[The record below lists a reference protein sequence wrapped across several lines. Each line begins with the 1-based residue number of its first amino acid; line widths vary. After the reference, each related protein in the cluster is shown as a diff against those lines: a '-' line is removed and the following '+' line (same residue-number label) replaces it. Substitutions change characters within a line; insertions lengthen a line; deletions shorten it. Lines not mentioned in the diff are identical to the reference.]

1 MTRPLSALR
10 TQPEI
15 CRVDASAGSGKTRQL
30 ALRYIAL
37 LLDPALRAQPREILA
52 VTFTNKAAREM
63 QERILRY
70 LKLCALDSRADIE
83 AELRDEVGN
92 PVEVCPKDM
101 YALGEDRDPADV
113 RSRARAQVNSILA
126 AWHDFHVNTI
136 DSFLTT
142 LAKATALELALAPD
156 FETELEPDVYLE
168 LAIRSLLE
176 PLDAETRSRH
186 ADILDFFQTTRELK
200 GDVGWDL
207 AAVFLE
213 TVSRLYRVESTHG
226 RPVAAK
232 FDRKEMERRLAA
244 LRDYLRREILPDIES
259 GNLSVLRNDRT
270 IQEFVEGAMDESLLV
285 WLCRPRDKVF
295 PKKIQDRAGAWD
307 AVPGLARACLEAWSH
322 LRIAPGLGFYR
333 RAKEALA
340 ETARTEGKLL
350 LAGLNEQMLAQL
362 QADGAVPRIYLKLG
376 DRIRHFLVDEFQDTS
391 PLQWRVLSVLVEE
404 TLSRGGSLFYVG
416 DKKQAI
422 YGFRGSEFELFDQ
435 AGDFPPFKGFFRE
448 ERLPFNYRCGK
459 HILEFVEEVFSERS
473 LGDFAAAN
481 KLVGGRD
488 GDIVEVPRLAG
499 HFAAV
504 HQESG
509 QPGGYVEVLPVSAAG
524 EGAGD
529 EAGEPPPDGEG
540 EADEAL
546 EDRVLREL
554 TGAIRRCAPGRAAW
568 RDVAVLVRKNTEA
581 IQVTNHLLANDIPA
595 ISPTAMALLS
605 APRIREIL
613 DLLKF
618 LDSPPDNV
626 SFAGFLL
633 GEIFLRWAG
642 CGPETLRVFLLEN
655 RGRRAVYTAFR
666 DRFPDLW
673 RDGFQ
678 ELFVRVGFLPPY
690 DLVRAALA
698 AFRVPENFPGDQAML
713 YGFLE
718 LLKDLEDRGENS
730 LKILLERVRE
740 AESGAGADSLGR
752 VRMPAYADAVQVLT
766 MHKAKGL
773 EFPVVMLPFT
783 YLDRKPLTSVFLE
796 GTGRDGSVALL
807 PYYVNKTV
815 RPELPEAVR
824 KLYHEQVT
832 KDLIEELNLLYV
844 ALTRAER
851 ELYVFLPDYGGF
863 QGRWRPPV
871 PRESRQTGCPATP
884 AELRKKDKPTRE
896 PPLVPEPARQHHPWQ
911 IHLVRRPVDL
921 RALLD
926 EGRSERAAAGTE
938 LHEILARGEVPAG
951 LPPAFRPFFE
961 LPAGTRAESEKEIA
975 DATGQAHRIDR
986 LVHRPDGS
994 LDVVDFKTGAGS
1006 PDSDCGQIRK
1016 YRKLLQE
1023 IYPGR
1028 VIRCFLLHWDSG
1040 EVEEVP

>member
-10 TQPEI
+10 SQPEI

-70 LKLCALDSRADIE
+70 LKLCALDPRQSAGEDPPKDGSGRP
-83 AELRDEVGN
+83 R
-92 PVEVCPKDM
+92 EVCPEEI
-101 YALGEDRDPADV
+101 YAFGPAGDFAGT
-113 RSRARAQVNSILA
+113 RARAREQVNSILA

-156 FETELEPDVYLE
+156 FETELEPDVYLD

-176 PLDAETRSRH
+176 PLDADTRSRC

-213 TVSRLYRVESTHG
+213 TLRRLYREESTRG
-226 RPVAAK
+226 RTVAAR
-232 FDRKEMERRLAA
+232 FDRREMERRLAA
-244 LRDYLRREILPDIES
+244 LRDYLRREILPRIES
-259 GNLSVLRNDRT
+259 GEWTVLRGNST
-270 IQEFVEGAMDESLLV
+270 IQEFAGGAMDESMLV
-285 WLCRPRDKVF
+285 WLCRSRDKVF
-295 PKKIQDRAGAWD
+295 PKKIQDLTGAWD
-307 AVPGLARACLEAWSH
+307 AVPDLARACLEAWSH

-340 ETARTEGKLL
+340 ETARSEGKLL

-362 QADGAVPRIYLKLG
+362 QTEGAVPRIYLKLG

-391 PLQWRVLSVLVEE
+391 PLQWRVLSVLVVE
-404 TLSRGGSLFYVG
+404 TLANGGSLFFVG

-422 YGFRGSEFELFDQ
+422 YGFRGSEFELFDR
-435 AGDFPPFKGFFRE
+435 AGEFPPFQDFFRE
-448 ERLPFNYRCGK
+448 ERLPFNFRCGR
-459 HILEFVEEVFSERS
+459 HILEFVEEVFSADS
-473 LGDFAAAN
+473 LDRFIAAN
-481 KLVGGRD
+481 KLD
-488 GDIVEVPRLAG
+488 DEIVVVDRLAK

-504 HQESG
+504 HQKSRQE
-509 QPGGYVEVLPVSAAG
+509 GGYVEIRPVSAGGDAAG
-524 EGAGD
+524 ESA
-529 EAGEPPPDGEG
+529 EEPPADGEG

-546 EDRVLREL
+546 EDRVLRDL
-554 TGAIRRCAPGRAAW
+554 AAAIRECAPGRAAW
-568 RDVAVLVRKNTEA
+568 RDVAVLVRKNSEA
-581 IQVTNHLLANDIPA
+581 IRVTNHLLANDIPA
-595 ISPTAMALLS
+595 ISPTAMALLA
-605 APRIREIL
+605 APRVREIL

-626 SFAGFLL
+626 AFAGFLL

-642 CGPETLRVFLLEN
+642 CGPDTLRAFLLEH

-673 RDGFQ
+673 QGGLQ

-698 AFRVPENFPGDQAML
+698 AFRVPEHFPGDQAML

-740 AESGAGADSLGR
+740 AESDAGDDSLGR

-783 YLDRKPLTSVFLE
+783 YLDRKPLNAVFLE
-796 GTGRDGSVALL
+796 GPGRDGSEALL
-807 PYYVNKTV
+807 PYYVN
-815 RPELPEAVR
+815 RQIRSELPKVVR
-824 KLYHEQVT
+824 DLYRSQVT
-832 KDLIEELNLLYV
+832 KDLLEELNLLYV
-844 ALTRAER
+844 AMTRAER

-871 PRESRQTGCPATP
+871 PRESRRMGRPAT
-884 AELRKKDKPTRE
+884 AEELRKKEKPARQE
-896 PPLVPEPARQHHPWQ
+896 PPLMPEPARQHHPWQ
-911 IHLVRRPVDL
+911 ANLVRRPL
-921 RALLD
+921 SLQALLD
-926 EGRSERAAAGTE
+926 EGRTERAAAGTR
-938 LHEILARGEVPAG
+938 LHEALARGEVPG
-951 LPPAFRPFFE
+951 DLPPAFRPFFE
-961 LPAGTRAESEKEIA
+961 LPAGARAESEKEIA
-975 DATGQAHRIDR
+975 DADGQMHRIDR
-986 LVHRPDGS
+986 LIHQPDCS
-994 LDVVDFKTGAGS
+994 LDVVDFKTGEGH
-1006 PDSDCGQIRK
+1006 PESDRK
-1016 YRKLLQE
+1016 QVREYRELLRL
-1023 IYPGR
+1023 ILPGR
-1028 VIRCFLLHWDSG
+1028 EIRCHLLYWDLG
-1040 EVEEVP
+1040 VAEEVP